1 MRVGRSFFG
10 GAPGTL
16 FDCMINCMQA
26 EMTSGGKKEQ
36 RTVSSFFG
44 AASGAPATHTPLRT
58 PGSSARLD
66 AQKAV
71 TAVAAQFFAQLWGTN
86 KSRPVGPPTR
96 DRKEREKAVV
106 LLSAAFGESF
116 CTAHPDARS
125 DVAEGTMHK
134 QKLLG
139 EVQEW
144 WNSDTHAATLRMEN
158 KWGAGS
164 NPSVF
169 LQPAA
174 AAASA
179 MEGGTGGVGGS
190 AAGNDST
197 HVRTTPFTTK
207 DDKAASGIEQLEQQ
221 DVDAH
226 GYDAGGAT
234 MVLVKA
240 AMHVWG
246 KPGVKGGEHID
257 FRTNKGWAEEVC
269 ECPFQ

>member
-1 MRVGRSFFG
+1 
-10 GAPGTL
+10 
-16 FDCMINCMQA
+16 
-26 EMTSGGKKEQ
+26 MTSGGKKEQ

-144 WNSDTHAATLRMEN
+144 WNSDTHAATLRLEN

-179 MEGGTGGVGGS
+179 MEGGMSVG
-190 AAGNDST
+190 A
-197 HVRTTPFTTK
+197 
-207 DDKAASGIEQLEQQ
+207 
-221 DVDAH
+221 
-226 GYDAGGAT
+226 
-234 MVLVKA
+234 VL
-240 AMHVWG
+240 
-246 KPGVKGGEHID
+246 
-257 FRTNKGWAEEVC
+257 AEEEESNVWMT
-269 ECPFQ
+269 FSFT